1 MIVVTISTCPDCGGD
16 RTIHK
21 GVCFR
26 CGYRVPRAP
35 GSPTPAQV
43 PAPSP
48 STPAP
53 FPVPPQS
60 GSGYLPVPASPVP
73 AQSSPPGS
81 ASVGLVGE
89 ITSLGTPRSEIVE
102 LSWGDTLA
110 RIVAQLASLVAL
122 ILGAIIF
129 FPIVVVLVLVMLLVP
144 AARFLLPSPLMLL
157 LARRGGGGEQPRR
170 REIEVPVTPFTI
182 TTPEGRHVEVIL
194 RGELQGGSPHL
205 GDPVEVHGRVTRN
218 GAVQAKTV
226 LNRATGT
233 ATTTREHPAIARSR
247 AKAIASLFAIAF
259 LGFVLFSLIQYLTHL
274 V

>member
-1 MIVVTISTCPDCGGD
+1 MTVATISICPDCGGD

-26 CGYRVPRAP
+26 CGYRVPRVPGPPTAP
-35 GSPTPAQV
+35 PV
-43 PAPSP
+43 PAP
-48 STPAP
+48 TVPAP
-53 FPVPPQS
+53 LPVPPQQG
-60 GSGYLPVPASPVP
+60 GSGYLPAQPPSVP
-73 AQSSPPGS
+73 AQSSPTGS

-89 ITSLGTPRSEIVE
+89 ITSLGMPRSEIVE

-110 RIVAQLASLVAL
+110 RIVAQLAALVAL

-129 FPIVVVLVLVMLLVP
+129 FPIVIVLVLVMLLVP
-144 AARFLLPSPLMLL
+144 AARFLLPNPLMLL
-157 LARRGGGGEQPRR
+157 LARRGGGGNQPPPRD
-170 REIEVPVTPFTI
+170 IEVPVTPFTI
-182 TTPEGRHVEVIL
+182 TTPQGRHVEVIL
-194 RGELQGGSPHL
+194 RGELRGGSPHL
-205 GDPVEVHGRVTRN
+205 GDPVEVHGRVMRN

-226 LNRATGT
+226 LNRSTGT

-259 LGFVLFSLIQYLTHL
+259 LGFVLYSLFQYLTHL